1 MSRVVAAACVDALD
15 GAGAETADAGWV
27 LLVAGVASL
36 QSRHGFEARER
47 KVRRG
52 QGGGDEEGG
61 EVECWI
67 HIVDAVGEIEKQV
80 KGR

>member
-36 QSRHGFEARER
+36 QPRYGVEGREGE
-47 KVRRG
+47 VRRG
-52 QGGGDEEGG
+52 QGSGDEEGVEG
-61 EVECWI
+61 EGWVHIADALVGVE
-67 HIVDAVGEIEKQV
+67 K
-80 KGR
+80 